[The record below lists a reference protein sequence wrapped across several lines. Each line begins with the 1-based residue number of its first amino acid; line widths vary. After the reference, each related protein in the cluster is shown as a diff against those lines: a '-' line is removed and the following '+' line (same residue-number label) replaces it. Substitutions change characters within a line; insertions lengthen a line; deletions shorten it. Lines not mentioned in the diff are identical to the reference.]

1 MLQSKIYKSIRLV
14 DIHFENVIYIYNY
27 KMWISIS
34 IYIYGLFHNPSW
46 KLTSL
51 YLG

>member
-14 DIHFENVIYIYNY
+14 EIHFENVIYIYINY

-34 IYIYGLFHNPSW
+34 IYIYMVYFITPPGN
-46 KLTSL
+46 
-51 YLG
+51 